1 MCPVLTHSLAGSL
14 KINSVVENHTIS
26 GDDYMPAYLEHLF
39 AGEHPAKYRE
49 HGSALRHQ
57 ELMNL
62 RLRGHA
68 GGHRLLDARRG
79 MTEIRELGSRPAGPG
94 LAGRVGYRS
103 AVNQPPGQE
112 VDADL
117 FRRLARVEQELP
129 AKQLG
134 SRWYREHRGEFLV
147 GGHAGVPRGQPVL
160 WPADQVV
167 LSERGR
173 GVGSGICLG
182 TVPFQRTPP
191 DRRSHA
197 HDRAS
202 AAASVYHAFNP
213 QQRDRVPDHDL

>member
-147 GGHAGVPRGQPVL
+147 GGRMRTTVPPPRRVSTMPSIRSSATACLITISDTPCVRHSS
-160 WPADQVV
+160 AM
-167 LSERGR
+167 
-173 GVGSGICLG
+173 VGS
-182 TVPFQRTPP
+182 
-191 DRRSHA
+191 
-197 HDRAS
+197 
-202 AAASVYHAFNP
+202 
-213 QQRDRVPDHDL
+213 RDPGG